1 MKRTAMR
8 KAALLCG
15 ALSLAV
21 FISFYLLPE
30 SVLLPAAGVCMLFS
44 LLTLFLPRGKS
55 CTRAHLALLGAA
67 IGLFAFFVQ
76 EHFLAAPSDAL
87 AGEKRVISVRVTDY
101 PDIYDTSEY
110 LTVRVTDPELPGV
123 KCRIASYDTENFSA
137 LTPGDEL
144 LIPVKLLPARER
156 NGQSVD
162 TYAAQ
167 GIFLRATATGAP
179 EVTGRWAF
187 SFLYAPKA
195 LCRAIGEVCHSVFPP
210 DVQPFFTALLTGDKT
225 DLYDD
230 GAHYYALADA
240 GLAHVVAVSGMH
252 IAFLMG
258 FLFLLIGRRP
268 WAVAVSLPV
277 LLLFAAMTGFT
288 PSVTRAAVMQ
298 LFLLSAPLFGR
309 ESDGVTS
316 LLTALA
322 LLLLLNPS
330 ACASVSLQLSFSS
343 VAGIWLLSE
352 RMYRALGRRIDETQI
367 AKNRFARR
375 LLLFAAGSVSSS
387 IGAMA
392 LSVPLTAVHFGSVS
406 VVAPVSN
413 ILCLWIVSAVYIGGY
428 ILVLLG
434 AIFPGAAALG
444 GGLLAWGVRYIYA
457 VSGFLSRL
465 PCANVYVRN
474 PLFLGWL
481 VLVYALFLAAWLRSR
496 KTGHFRALVPVGLSL
511 ALLFA
516 AAGITRLQWNDT
528 LRLTALNVGQGECIV
543 LTSGE
548 HAAVVDCGGS
558 WVTHDA
564 GKSAMQ
570 YLGGECRK
578 SIDALILTH
587 LHTDHAN
594 GAAQLLSR
602 VRVGTLYLPRET
614 EETSLLAEILS
625 AAERQGTRVEYV
637 TEGMTLP
644 LGTSLLTVWP
654 PLLPESEDA
663 NENGLILEAAQG
675 DFEAFILGDAP
686 SKAEKALV
694 ASSPMPDAE
703 VLFVAHHGSN
713 TSTCKELLEAITP
726 ETAVIS
732 VGYNTY
738 GHPTQKVL
746 DRLAK
751 YNITVLRTDTDGE
764 ITLTAGEE

>member
-1 MKRTAMR
+1 MR

-15 ALSLAV
+15 TLSLAV
-21 FISFYLLPE
+21 FVSFYLLPE
-30 SVLLPAAGVCMLFS
+30 SVLLPAAGVCALLSALS
-44 LLTLFLPRGKS
+44 LLLPRGKGRA
-55 CTRAHLALLGAA
+55 RAHLALLGAA

-110 LTVRVTDPELPGV
+110 LTVLVTDPELPGV
-123 KCRIASYDTENFSA
+123 KCRIASYDTENFTA

-144 LIPVKLLPARER
+144 SIPVKLLPARER

-179 EVTGRWAF
+179 EITGRWDF

-195 LCRAIGEVCHSVFPP
+195 LCRAIGEICRSVFPP
-210 DVQPFFTALLTGDKT
+210 DVQPFLTALLTGDKT

-268 WAVAVSLPV
+268 WAVAVGLPV

-298 LFLLSAPLFGR
+298 FFLLAAPLFGR

-343 VAGIWLLSE
+343 VAGIWFLSD
-352 RMYRALGRRIDETQI
+352 RMYRALSRRIEDLKI
-367 AKNRFARR
+367 AENRHARR
-375 LLLFAAGSVSSS
+375 VLLFAAGSVSSS

-392 LSVPLTAVHFGSVS
+392 LSAPLTAVHFGSVS
-406 VVAPVSN
+406 VVSPISN

-428 ILVLLG
+428 IIVLLG
-434 AIFPGAAALG
+434 AFLPGAAALAG
-444 GGLLAWGVRYIYA
+444 SVLAWGVRYIYA

-481 VLVYALFLAAWLRSR
+481 ALVYALFFAAWLRSR
-496 KTGHFRALVPVGLSL
+496 KTGRFRALAPICVSL

-516 AAGITRLQWNDT
+516 AAGVTETPMERYALSHGARRRAGRMHRSHERRAHRGDRLRRK
-528 LRLTALNVGQGECIV
+528 LGYARCREKRRAVPRRRMPE
-543 LTSGE
+543 E
-548 HAAVVDCGGS
+548 HRRAHPYAPPHRPRQRRG
-558 WVTHDA
+558 A
-564 GKSAMQ
+564 
-570 YLGGECRK
+570 
-578 SIDALILTH
+578 ALIPRARR
-587 LHTDHAN
+587 HA
-594 GAAQLLSR
+594 
-602 VRVGTLYLPRET
+602 
-614 EETSLLAEILS
+614 LS
-625 AAERQGTRVEYV
+625 AARNGGNISARGDTECRGAAGDTGGICDGGHDAADSARRGLPSGHRCCRNRTTR
-637 TEGMTLP
+637 TKT
-644 LGTSLLTVWP
+644 
-654 PLLPESEDA
+654 
-663 NENGLILEAAQG
+663 
-675 DFEAFILGDAP
+675 
-686 SKAEKALV
+686 
-694 ASSPMPDAE
+694 ASS
-703 VLFVAHHGSN
+703 
-713 TSTCKELLEAITP
+713 
-726 ETAVIS
+726 
-732 VGYNTY
+732 
-738 GHPTQKVL
+738 
-746 DRLAK
+746 
-751 YNITVLRTDTDGE
+751 LRPRRMILRRSSSATRRPRRKRRS
-764 ITLTAGEE
+764 

>member
-1 MKRTAMR
+1 MPFSYPFISCRRAFCFR
-8 KAALLCG
+8 PAGVCALLS
-15 ALSLAV
+15 ALSL
-21 FISFYLLPE
+21 L
-30 SVLLPAAGVCMLFS
+30 
-44 LLTLFLPRGKS
+44 LPRGKGRA
-55 CTRAHLALLGAA
+55 RAHLALLGAA

-110 LTVRVTDPELPGV
+110 ITVRVRDPDLPGV
-123 KCRIASYDTENFSA
+123 KCRIASYDTENFTA

-144 LIPVKLLPARER
+144 SVPVKLLPARER

-179 EVTGRWAF
+179 EITGRWDF

-195 LCRAIGEVCHSVFPP
+195 LCRAIGEICRSVFPP
-210 DVQPFFTALLTGDKT
+210 DVQPFLTALLTGDKT

-298 LFLLSAPLFGR
+298 FFLLAAPLFGR

-343 VAGIWLLSE
+343 VAGIWFLSN
-352 RMYRALGRRIDETQI
+352 RMYRALSRRIEDLKI
-367 AKNRFARR
+367 AENRHARR
-375 LLLFAAGSVSSS
+375 VLLFAAGSVSSS

-392 LSVPLTAVHFGSVS
+392 LSAPLTAVHFGSVS
-406 VVAPVSN
+406 VVSPISN

-428 ILVLLG
+428 IIVLLG
-434 AIFPGAAALG
+434 AFLPGAAALAG
-444 GGLLAWGVRYIYA
+444 SVLAWGVRYIYA

-481 VLVYALFLAAWLRSR
+481 ALVYALFFAAWLRSR
-496 KTGHFRALVPVGLSL
+496 KTGRFRALAPGMRFACA
-511 ALLFA
+511 AL
-516 AAGITRLQWNDT
+516 
-528 LRLTALNVGQGECIV
+528 
-543 LTSGE
+543 
-548 HAAVVDCGGS
+548 
-558 WVTHDA
+558 
-564 GKSAMQ
+564 
-570 YLGGECRK
+570 CRRG
-578 SIDALILTH
+578 H
-587 LHTDHAN
+587 
-594 GAAQLLSR
+594 
-602 VRVGTLYLPRET
+602 YET
-614 EETSLLAEILS
+614 PM
-625 AAERQGTRVEYV
+625 ERH
-637 TEGMTLP
+637 
-644 LGTSLLTVWP
+644 
-654 PLLPESEDA
+654 
-663 NENGLILEAAQG
+663 
-675 DFEAFILGDAP
+675 AP
-686 SKAEKALV
+686 S
-694 ASSPMPDAE
+694 
-703 VLFVAHHGSN
+703 HGARRRAGGMHRSHERGA
-713 TSTCKELLEAITP
+713 CR
-726 ETAVIS
+726 
-732 VGYNTY
+732 G
-738 GHPTQKVL
+738 
-746 DRLAK
+746 DRLRRKLGHARRRK
-751 YNITVLRTDTDGE
+751 KRRAVSRRRVP
-764 ITLTAGEE
+764 EER

>member
-1 MKRTAMR
+1 MR
-8 KAALLCG
+8 KAAMLCG

-21 FISFYLLPE
+21 FVSFYLLPE
-30 SVLLPAAGVCMLFS
+30 SVLLPAAAACA
-44 LLTLFLPRGKS
+44 LLSALALCLPRGRGR
-55 CTRAHLALLGAA
+55 TRAHLALLGAA
-67 IGLFAFFVQ
+67 VGLFAFFVQ
-76 EHFLAAPSDAL
+76 EHYFAAPSDAL
-87 AGEKRVISVRVTDY
+87 AGEKRVIAARVADF
-101 PDIYDTSEY
+101 PDIYDTGEY

-123 KCRIASYDTENFSA
+123 KCRIASYDTDNFSA

-144 LIPVKLLPARER
+144 TIPVKLLPARER

-179 EVTGRWAF
+179 EVTGRWRF

-195 LCRAIGEVCHSVFPP
+195 LCRAVGGICKRVFPP
-210 DVQPFFTALLTGDKT
+210 DVQPFLTALLTGDKT

-258 FLFLLIGRRP
+258 FLFLLTGRRP

-309 ESDGVTS
+309 ESDGATS
-316 LLTALA
+316 LLTALS

-343 VAGIWLLSE
+343 AAGIWLLSG
-352 RMYRALGRRIDETQI
+352 RMYRALRRKIDATRMAQHRHVR
-367 AKNRFARR
+367 RF
-375 LLLFAAGSVSSS
+375 LLFAAGSVSSS
-387 IGAMA
+387 VGAMA
-392 LSVPLTAVHFGSVS
+392 LSAPLTAVHFGSVS
-406 VVAPVSN
+406 VVSPISN

-428 ILVLLG
+428 MLVALG
-434 AIFPGAAALG
+434 ALLPGAAVPAAG
-444 GGLLAWGVRYIYA
+444 VLAWSVRYIYA

-481 VLVYALFLAAWLRSR
+481 VLVYVIFFAAWLCSR
-496 KTGHFRALVPVGLSL
+496 KTGRFRALAPVGLSL

-516 AAGITRLQWNDT
+516 AAGITRLGWSDS
-528 LRLTALNVGQGECIV
+528 LRLTALDVGQGECIV
-543 LTSGE
+543 LTSGG

-564 GKSAMQ
+564 GKSAVQ
-570 YLGGECRK
+570 FLGGECRK
-578 SIDALILTH
+578 SVDALILTH
-587 LHTDHAN
+587 LHADHAN
-594 GAAQLLSR
+594 GAAQLLQR
-602 VRVGTLYLPRET
+602 VRVGTLYLPLET
-614 EETSLLAEILS
+614 EGSSLLAEILT

-637 TEGMTLP
+637 TEELTLP
-644 LGTSLLTVWP
+644 LGTAEVCVWP
-654 PLLPESEDA
+654 PLLPESDGA
-663 NENGLILEAAQG
+663 NENGLIIEAAQR

-686 SKAEKALV
+686 SKAEKALA
-694 ASSPMPDAE
+694 ASAPMPDAE

-713 TSTCKELLEAITP
+713 TSTCRELLEAITP
-726 ETAVIS
+726 ETAIIS

-764 ITLTAGEE
+764 ITITAGEG

>member
-1 MKRTAMR
+1 MR

-15 ALSLAV
+15 ALSLAIFV
-21 FISFYLLPE
+21 SFYLLPE
-30 SVLLPAAGVCMLFS
+30 SVLLPAAGVCA
-44 LLTLFLPRGKS
+44 LLSALGLLLLRGKS
-55 CTRAHLALLGAA
+55 RTRAHLALLGAA

-110 LTVRVTDPELPGV
+110 LTVLVTDPELPGV

-144 LIPVKLLPARER
+144 SIPVKLLPARER

-195 LCRAIGEVCHSVFPP
+195 LCRAIGEVCRNVFPP
-210 DVQPFFTALLTGDKT
+210 DVQPFLTALLTGDKT

-258 FLFLLIGRRP
+258 FLYLLIGRRP
-268 WAVAVSLPV
+268 RAVAMSLPV

-298 LFLLSAPLFGR
+298 LFLLSAPLFDR

-322 LLLLLNPS
+322 LLLLINPS

-352 RMYRALGRRIDETQI
+352 WMYRALCRRIDGSRFGR
-367 AKNRFARR
+367 NRLVRR
-375 LLLFAAGSVSSS
+375 ALFLAAGSVSSS
-387 IGAMA
+387 VGAMA
-392 LSVPLTAVHFGSVS
+392 LSAPLTAVHFGSVS
-406 VVAPVSN
+406 VVAPLSN

-434 AIFPGAAALG
+434 AVFPGAAALG
-444 GGLLAWGVRYIYA
+444 GSILAWGVRYIYA
-457 VSGFLSRL
+457 VSGFLSHL

-511 ALLFA
+511 ALLLA

-528 LRLTALNVGQGECIV
+528 LRLTALDVGQGECIV

-558 WVTHDA
+558 FVTHDA
-564 GKSAMQ
+564 GKSAVQ
-570 YLGGECRK
+570 FLGAECRR

-614 EETSLLAEILS
+614 EESSLLTEILD

-637 TEGMTLP
+637 TEDMTLP
-644 LGTSLLTVWP
+644 LGTALLTVWP

-675 DFEAFILGDAP
+675 NFEAFILGDAP

-694 ASSPMPDAE
+694 ASAPLPDAE

>member
-1 MKRTAMR
+1 MR
-8 KAALLCG
+8 KAAMLCG

-21 FISFYLLPE
+21 FVSFYLLPE
-30 SVLLPAAGVCMLFS
+30 SVLLPAAAACA
-44 LLTLFLPRGKS
+44 LLSALALCLPRGRGR
-55 CTRAHLALLGAA
+55 TRAHLALLGAA
-67 IGLFAFFVQ
+67 VGLFAFFVQ
-76 EHFLAAPSDAL
+76 EHYFAAPSDAL
-87 AGEKRVISVRVTDY
+87 AGEKRVIAARVADF
-101 PDIYDTSEY
+101 PDIYDTGEY

-123 KCRIASYDTENFSA
+123 KCRIASYDTDNFSA

-144 LIPVKLLPARER
+144 TIPVKLLPARER

-167 GIFLRATATGAP
+167 GVFLRATATGAP
-179 EVTGRWAF
+179 EVTGRWRF

-195 LCRAIGEVCHSVFPP
+195 LCRAVGGICKSVFPP
-210 DVQPFFTALLTGDKT
+210 DVQPFLTALLTGDKT

-258 FLFLLIGRRP
+258 FLFLLTGR
-268 WAVAVSLPV
+268 
-277 LLLFAAMTGFT
+277 
-288 PSVTRAAVMQ
+288 
-298 LFLLSAPLFGR
+298 
-309 ESDGVTS
+309 S
-316 LLTALA
+316 LLTALS

-343 VAGIWLLSE
+343 AAGIWLLSG
-352 RMYRALGRRIDETQI
+352 RMYRALRRKIDATRMAQHRHVR
-367 AKNRFARR
+367 RF
-375 LLLFAAGSVSSS
+375 LLFAAGSVSSS
-387 IGAMA
+387 VGAMA
-392 LSVPLTAVHFGSVS
+392 LSAPLTAVHFGSVS
-406 VVAPVSN
+406 VVSPVSN
-413 ILCLWIVSAVYIGGY
+413 ILCLWTVSAVYIGGY
-428 ILVLLG
+428 MLVALG
-434 AIFPGAAALG
+434 ALLPGAAVPAAG
-444 GGLLAWGVRYIYA
+444 VLAWSVRYIYA

-481 VLVYALFLAAWLRSR
+481 VLVYVIFFAAWLRSR
-496 KTGHFRALVPVGLSL
+496 KTGCFRALAPVGLSL

-516 AAGITRLQWNDT
+516 AAGITRLGWSDS
-528 LRLTALNVGQGECIV
+528 LRLTALDVGQGECIV
-543 LTSGE
+543 LTSGG

-564 GKSAMQ
+564 GKSAVQ
-570 YLGGECRK
+570 FLGGECRK
-578 SIDALILTH
+578 SVDALILTH
-587 LHTDHAN
+587 LHADHAN
-594 GAAQLLSR
+594 GAAQLLQR
-602 VRVGTLYLPRET
+602 VRVGTLYLPLET
-614 EETSLLAEILS
+614 EGSSLLAEILT

-637 TEGMTLP
+637 TEELTLP
-644 LGTSLLTVWP
+644 LGTAEVCVWP
-654 PLLPESEDA
+654 PLLPESDGA
-663 NENGLILEAAQG
+663 NENGLIIEAAQR

-686 SKAEKALV
+686 SKAEKALA
-694 ASSPMPDAE
+694 ASAPMPDAE

-713 TSTCKELLEAITP
+713 TSTCRELLEAITP
-726 ETAVIS
+726 ETAIIS

-764 ITLTAGEE
+764 ITITAGEG

>member
-1 MKRTAMR
+1 MPFSYPFISCRRAFCSR
-8 KAALLCG
+8 PAGVCALLS
-15 ALSLAV
+15 ALSL
-21 FISFYLLPE
+21 L
-30 SVLLPAAGVCMLFS
+30 
-44 LLTLFLPRGKS
+44 LPRGKGRA
-55 CTRAHLALLGAA
+55 RAHLALLGAA

-110 LTVRVTDPELPGV
+110 LTVLVTDPELPGV
-123 KCRIASYDTENFSA
+123 KCRIASYDTENFTA

-144 LIPVKLLPARER
+144 SIPVKLLPARER

-179 EVTGRWAF
+179 EITGRWDF

-195 LCRAIGEVCHSVFPP
+195 LCRAIGGICRNVFPP
-210 DVQPFFTALLTGDKT
+210 DVQPFLTALLTGDKT

-298 LFLLSAPLFGR
+298 FFLLAAPLFGR

-343 VAGIWLLSE
+343 VAGIWFLSD
-352 RMYRALGRRIDETQI
+352 RMYRALSRRIEDLKI
-367 AKNRFARR
+367 AENRHARR
-375 LLLFAAGSVSSS
+375 VLLFAAGSVSSS

-392 LSVPLTAVHFGSVS
+392 LSAPLTAVHFGSVS
-406 VVAPVSN
+406 VVSPISN

-428 ILVLLG
+428 IIVLLG
-434 AIFPGAAALG
+434 AFLPGAAALAG
-444 GGLLAWGVRYIYA
+444 SVLAWGVRYIYA

-481 VLVYALFLAAWLRSR
+481 ALVYALFFAAWLRSR
-496 KTGHFRALVPVGLSL
+496 KTGRFRALAPICVSL

-528 LRLTALNVGQGECIV
+528 LCLTALDVGQGECIV

-548 HAAVVDCGGS
+548 HTRGDRLRRKLGYARCREKRQCSSSAAN
-558 WVTHDA
+558 A
-564 GKSAMQ
+564 G
-570 YLGGECRK
+570 K

-614 EETSLLAEILS
+614 EETSLLAEILN

-637 TEGMTLP
+637 TEDMTLP
-644 LGTSLLTVWP
+644 LGTAGLAVWS
-654 PLLPESEDA
+654 PLLPESDDA
-663 NENGLILEAAQG
+663 NENGLIIAASQD

-686 SKAEKALV
+686 SKAEKALI
-694 ASSPMPDAE
+694 ASAPMPDAE

-751 YNITVLRTDTDGE
+751 YEITVLRTDTDGE
-764 ITLTAGEE
+764 ITIAAGEG

>member
-1 MKRTAMR
+1 MR

-15 ALSLAV
+15 AFSFAV
-21 FISFYLLPE
+21 FVSFYLLPE
-30 SVLLPAAGVCMLFS
+30 SVLLPAAGVCTLLS

-55 CTRAHLALLGAA
+55 RTRAHLALLGAA
-67 IGLFAFFVQ
+67 IGLIAFFVQ

-87 AGEKRVISVRVTDY
+87 AGEKRVISVRVADY

-110 LTVRVTDPELPGV
+110 VTVCVTDPALPNV

-187 SFLYAPKA
+187 SFFYAPKA
-195 LCRAIGEVCHSVFPP
+195 LCRAIGEICQSVFPP
-210 DVQPFFTALLTGDKT
+210 DVQPFLTALLTGDKT

-258 FLFLLIGRRP
+258 FLYLLIGRRP

-298 LFLLSAPLFGR
+298 FFLLSAPLFGR

-322 LLLLLNPS
+322 LLLLFNPS
-330 ACASVSLQLSFSS
+330 ACASVSLQLSFFS

-352 RMYRALGRRIDETQI
+352 QMYRALGRKIDETRI
-367 AKNRFARR
+367 AQNRFARR

-387 IGAMA
+387 VGAMA
-392 LSVPLTAVHFGSVS
+392 LSAPLTAVHFGSVS

-428 ILVLLG
+428 ITVVLG
-434 AIFPGAAALG
+434 AILPGAAALAG
-444 GGLLAWGVRYIYA
+444 GVLAWGVRYIYA

-474 PLFLGWL
+474 RLFLGWL
-481 VLVYALFLAAWLRSR
+481 ALVYVLFLAAWLRAR
-496 KTGHFRALVPVGLSL
+496 KTGRFRALVPVGLSL

-516 AAGITRLQWNDT
+516 AAGITKLHWSDT
-528 LRLTALNVGQGECIV
+528 LRLTALDVGQGECIV

-564 GKSAMQ
+564 GKSAVQ
-570 YLGGECRK
+570 FLGGECRRDV
-578 SIDALILTH
+578 DALILTH

-594 GAAQLLSR
+594 GAAQLLQR

-614 EETSLLAEILS
+614 EGSSLLAEILD
-625 AAERQGTRVEYV
+625 AAERQGTSVEYV
-637 TEGMTLP
+637 NGDMTLP
-644 LGTSLLTVWP
+644 LGTAELTVWP
-654 PLLPESEDA
+654 PLLPESENA
-663 NENGLILEAAQG
+663 NENGLIIEAAQG

-694 ASSPMPDAE
+694 ASAPLPDAE

-726 ETAVIS
+726 ETAVIC

-751 YNITVLRTDTDGE
+751 YDITVLRTDTDGE
-764 ITLTAGEE
+764 ITLAAGEE

>member
-1 MKRTAMR
+1 MR

-15 ALSLAV
+15 TLSLAV
-21 FISFYLLPE
+21 FVSFYLLPE
-30 SVLLPAAGVCMLFS
+30 SVLLPAAGVCALLSALS
-44 LLTLFLPRGKS
+44 LLLPRGKGRA
-55 CTRAHLALLGAA
+55 RAHLALLGAA

-87 AGEKRVISVRVTDY
+87 AGEKRVISVRVMDY

-110 LTVRVTDPELPGV
+110 ITARVRDPDLPGV
-123 KCRIASYDTENFSA
+123 KCRIASYDTENFTA

-144 LIPVKLLPARER
+144 SVPVKLLPARER

-179 EVTGRWAF
+179 EITGRWDF

-195 LCRAIGEVCHSVFPP
+195 LCRAIGEICRSVFPP
-210 DVQPFFTALLTGDKT
+210 DVQPFLTALLTGDKT

-298 LFLLSAPLFGR
+298 FFLLAAPLFGR

-343 VAGIWLLSE
+343 VAGIWFLSD
-352 RMYRALGRRIDETQI
+352 RMYRALSRRIEDLKI
-367 AKNRFARR
+367 AENRHARR
-375 LLLFAAGSVSSS
+375 VLLFAAGSVSSS

-392 LSVPLTAVHFGSVS
+392 LSAPLTAVHFGSVS
-406 VVAPVSN
+406 VVSPISN

-428 ILVLLG
+428 IIVLLG
-434 AIFPGAAALG
+434 AFLPGAAALAG
-444 GGLLAWGVRYIYA
+444 SVLAWGVRYIYA

-481 VLVYALFLAAWLRSR
+481 ALVYALFFAAWLRSR
-496 KTGHFRALVPVGLSL
+496 KTGRFRALAPICVSL

-516 AAGITRLQWNDT
+516 AAGITRLQWSDT
-528 LRLTALNVGQGECIV
+528 LRLTALDVGQGECIV

-548 HAAVVDCGGS
+548 HAA
-558 WVTHDA
+558 
-564 GKSAMQ
+564 
-570 YLGGECRK
+570 
-578 SIDALILTH
+578 
-587 LHTDHAN
+587 
-594 GAAQLLSR
+594 
-602 VRVGTLYLPRET
+602 
-614 EETSLLAEILS
+614 
-625 AAERQGTRVEYV
+625 ERQGTRVEYV
-637 TEGMTLP
+637 TEDLTLP
-644 LGTSLLTVWP
+644 LGTAGLAVWS
-654 PLLPESEDA
+654 PLLPESDDA
-663 NENGLILEAAQG
+663 NENGLIIAVSQD

-686 SKAEKALV
+686 SKAEKALI
-694 ASSPMPDAE
+694 ASAPMPDAE

-751 YNITVLRTDTDGE
+751 YEITVLRTDTDGE
-764 ITLTAGEE
+764 ITIAAGEG

>member
-1 MKRTAMR
+1 MR

-15 ALSLAV
+15 TLSLAIFV
-21 FISFYLLPE
+21 SFYLLPE
-30 SVLLPAAGVCMLFS
+30 SVLLPAAGVCALLYALS
-44 LLTLFLPRGKS
+44 LLLPRGKGRA
-55 CTRAHLALLGAA
+55 RAHLALLGAA

-110 LTVRVTDPELPGV
+110 ITVRVRDPDLPGV
-123 KCRIASYDTENFSA
+123 KCRIASYDTENFIA

-144 LIPVKLLPARER
+144 SVPVKLLPARER

-179 EVTGRWAF
+179 EITGRWDF

-195 LCRAIGEVCHSVFPP
+195 LCRAIGEICRSVFPP
-210 DVQPFFTALLTGDKT
+210 DVQPFLTALLTGDKT

-298 LFLLSAPLFGR
+298 FFLLAAPLFGR

-343 VAGIWLLSE
+343 VAGIWFLSD
-352 RMYRALGRRIDETQI
+352 RMYRALSRRIEDLKI
-367 AKNRFARR
+367 AENRHARR
-375 LLLFAAGSVSSS
+375 VLLFAAGSVSSS

-392 LSVPLTAVHFGSVS
+392 LSAPLTAVHFGSVS
-406 VVAPVSN
+406 VVSPISN

-428 ILVLLG
+428 IIVLLG
-434 AIFPGAAALG
+434 AFLPG
-444 GGLLAWGVRYIYA
+444 
-457 VSGFLSRL
+457 
-465 PCANVYVRN
+465 
-474 PLFLGWL
+474 
-481 VLVYALFLAAWLRSR
+481 
-496 KTGHFRALVPVGLSL
+496 
-511 ALLFA
+511 
-516 AAGITRLQWNDT
+516 AAGITRLQWSDT
-528 LRLTALNVGQGECIV
+528 LRLTALDVGQGECIV

-548 HAAVVDCGGS
+548 HAAVIDCGGS

-564 GKSAMQ
+564 GRSAVQ
-570 YLGGECRK
+570 FLGGECRR
-578 SIDALILTH
+578 SVDALILTH
-587 LHTDHAN
+587 LHADHAN

-614 EETSLLAEILS
+614 EETSLLAEILN

-637 TEGMTLP
+637 TEDMALP
-644 LGTSLLTVWP
+644 LGTAGLAVWS
-654 PLLPESEDA
+654 PLLPESDDA
-663 NENGLILEAAQG
+663 NENGLIIAVSQD

-686 SKAEKALV
+686 SKAEKALI
-694 ASSPMPDAE
+694 ASAPMPDAE

-751 YNITVLRTDTDGE
+751 YEITVLRTDTDGE
-764 ITLTAGEE
+764 ITIAAGEG

>member
-1 MKRTAMR
+1 MR

-21 FISFYLLPE
+21 FVSFYLLPE
-30 SVLLPAAGVCMLFS
+30 SVLLSAAGVCALLSVLS
-44 LLTLFLPRGKS
+44 LVLLRGKS
-55 CTRAHLALLGAA
+55 RTRAHLALLGAA

-76 EHFLAAPSDAL
+76 EHFLAEPSDAL

-110 LTVRVTDPELPGV
+110 LTVRVTDPTLPGV

-144 LIPVKLLPARER
+144 SIPVKLLPARER

-195 LCRAIGEVCHSVFPP
+195 LCRAIGEVCRNVFPP
-210 DVQPFFTALLTGDKT
+210 DVQPFLTALLTGDKT

-258 FLFLLIGRRP
+258 FLYLLIGRRP
-268 WAVAVSLPV
+268 RAVAMSLPV

-298 LFLLSAPLFGR
+298 LFLLSAPLLDR

-343 VAGIWLLSE
+343 VAGIWLLTE
-352 RMYRALGRRIDETQI
+352 RMYRALCWRIDGSRFGR
-367 AKNRFARR
+367 NRLVRR
-375 LLLFAAGSVSSS
+375 ALFLAAGSASSS
-387 IGAMA
+387 VGAMA
-392 LSVPLTAVHFGSVS
+392 LSAPLTAVHFGSVS

-444 GGLLAWGVRYIYA
+444 GGILAWGVRYIYA

-481 VLVYALFLAAWLRSR
+481 ALVYALFLAAWLRSR
-496 KTGHFRALVPVGLSL
+496 KTGRFRALVPVVLSL

-528 LRLTALNVGQGECIV
+528 LRLTALDVGQGECIV

-558 WVTHDA
+558 FVTHDA
-564 GKSAMQ
+564 GKSALQ
-570 YLGGECRK
+570 YLGGECRR

-637 TEGMTLP
+637 TENMTLP

-694 ASSPMPDAE
+694 ASSPLPDAE

-764 ITLTAGEE
+764 ITLAAGEE

>member
-1 MKRTAMR
+1 MR

-15 ALSLAV
+15 ALSLVV
-21 FISFYLLPE
+21 FVSFYLLPE
-30 SVLLPAAGVCMLFS
+30 SVLLSAAGVCALLSVLS
-44 LLTLFLPRGKS
+44 LVLLRGKS
-55 CTRAHLALLGAA
+55 RTRAHLALLGAA

-87 AGEKRVISVRVTDY
+87 AGEKRVISARVTDY

-110 LTVRVTDPELPGV
+110 ITVCVTDPELPGV

-144 LIPVKLLPARER
+144 SIPVKLLPARER

-179 EVTGRWAF
+179 EVTGRWVF
-187 SFLYAPKA
+187 SFLYAPKT
-195 LCRAIGEVCHSVFPP
+195 LCRAIGEVCRNVFPP
-210 DVQPFFTALLTGDKT
+210 DVQPFLTALLTGDKT

-258 FLFLLIGRRP
+258 FLYLLIGRRP
-268 WAVAVSLPV
+268 RAVAMSLPV

-298 LFLLSAPLFGR
+298 LFLLSAPLFDR

-343 VAGIWLLSE
+343 VAGIWLLTE
-352 RMYRALGRRIDETQI
+352 RMYRALCRRIDGSRI
-367 AKNRFARR
+367 GRNRLVRR
-375 LLLFAAGSVSSS
+375 ALFLAAGSVSSS
-387 IGAMA
+387 VGAMA
-392 LSVPLTAVHFGSVS
+392 LSAPLTAVHFGSVS

-444 GGLLAWGVRYIYA
+444 GGILAWGVRYIYA
-457 VSGFLSRL
+457 VSHFLSRL

-481 VLVYALFLAAWLRSR
+481 ALVYALFLAAWLRSR
-496 KTGHFRALVPVGLSL
+496 KTGRFRALVPVVLSL

-528 LRLTALNVGQGECIV
+528 LRLTALDVGQGECIV

-558 WVTHDA
+558 FVTHDA
-564 GKSAMQ
+564 GKSALQ
-570 YLGGECRK
+570 YLGGECRR

-637 TEGMTLP
+637 TENMTLP

-694 ASSPMPDAE
+694 ASSPLPDAE

-764 ITLTAGEE
+764 ITLAAGEE

>member
-1 MKRTAMR
+1 MR

-15 ALSLAV
+15 TLSLAV
-21 FISFYLLPE
+21 FVSFYLLPE
-30 SVLLPAAGVCMLFS
+30 SVLLPAAGVCALLSALS
-44 LLTLFLPRGKS
+44 LLLPRGKGRA
-55 CTRAHLALLGAA
+55 RAHLALLGAA

-110 LTVRVTDPELPGV
+110 ITVRVRDPDLPGV
-123 KCRIASYDTENFSA
+123 KCRIASYDTENFTA

-144 LIPVKLLPARER
+144 SVPVKLLPARER

-179 EVTGRWAF
+179 EITGRWDF

-195 LCRAIGEVCHSVFPP
+195 LCRAIGEICQSVFPP
-210 DVQPFFTALLTGDKT
+210 DVQPFLTALLTGDKT

-298 LFLLSAPLFGR
+298 FFLLAAPLFGR

-343 VAGIWLLSE
+343 VAGIWFLSD
-352 RMYRALGRRIDETQI
+352 RMYRALSRRIEDLKI
-367 AKNRFARR
+367 AENLHARR
-375 LLLFAAGSVSSS
+375 VLLFAAGSVSSS

-392 LSVPLTAVHFGSVS
+392 LSAPLTAVHFGSVS
-406 VVAPVSN
+406 VVSPISN

-428 ILVLLG
+428 IIVLLG
-434 AIFPGAAALG
+434 AFLPGATALAG
-444 GGLLAWGVRYIYA
+444 SVLAWGVRYIYA

-481 VLVYALFLAAWLRSR
+481 ALVYALFFAAWLRSR
-496 KTGHFRALVPVGLSL
+496 KTGRFRALAPICVSL

-516 AAGITRLQWNDT
+516 AAGITRLQWSDT
-528 LRLTALNVGQGECIV
+528 LRLTALDVGQGECIV

-548 HAAVVDCGGS
+548 HAAVIDCGGS

-564 GKSAMQ
+564 GKSAVQ
-570 YLGGECRK
+570 FLGGECRR
-578 SIDALILTH
+578 SVDALILTH

-614 EETSLLAEILS
+614 EETSLLAEILN

-637 TEGMTLP
+637 TENMALP
-644 LGTSLLTVWP
+644 LGTAGLAVWS
-654 PLLPESEDA
+654 PLLPESDDA
-663 NENGLILEAAQG
+663 NENGLIIAVSQD

-686 SKAEKALV
+686 SKAEKALI
-694 ASSPMPDAE
+694 ASAPMPDAE

-751 YNITVLRTDTDGE
+751 YEITVLRTDTDGE
-764 ITLTAGEE
+764 ITIAAGEG

>member
-1 MKRTAMR
+1 MR

-15 ALSLAV
+15 TLSLAV
-21 FISFYLLPE
+21 FASFYLLPE
-30 SVLLPAAGVCMLFS
+30 SVLLPAAGVCALLSALS
-44 LLTLFLPRGKS
+44 LLLPRGKGRA
-55 CTRAHLALLGAA
+55 RAHLALLGAA

-110 LTVRVTDPELPGV
+110 ITVRVRDPDLPGV
-123 KCRIASYDTENFSA
+123 KCRIASYDTENFTA

-144 LIPVKLLPARER
+144 SVPVKLLPARER

-179 EVTGRWAF
+179 EITGRWDF

-195 LCRAIGEVCHSVFPP
+195 LCRAIGEICRSVFPP
-210 DVQPFFTALLTGDKT
+210 DVQPFLTALLTGDKT

-298 LFLLSAPLFGR
+298 FFLLAAPLFGR
-309 ESDGVTS
+309 ESDGATS

-343 VAGIWLLSE
+343 VAGIWFLSD
-352 RMYRALGRRIDETQI
+352 RMYRALSRRIEDLKI
-367 AKNRFARR
+367 AENRHARR
-375 LLLFAAGSVSSS
+375 VLLFAAGSVSSS

-392 LSVPLTAVHFGSVS
+392 LSAPLTAVHFGSVS
-406 VVAPVSN
+406 VVSPISN
-413 ILCLWIVSAVYIGGY
+413 ILCLW
-428 ILVLLG
+428 
-434 AIFPGAAALG
+434 
-444 GGLLAWGVRYIYA
+444 LA
-457 VSGFLSRL
+457 
-465 PCANVYVRN
+465 
-474 PLFLGWL
+474 
-481 VLVYALFLAAWLRSR
+481 LVYALFFAAWLRSR
-496 KTGHFRALVPVGLSL
+496 KTGCFRALAPVCASL

-516 AAGITRLQWNDT
+516 AAGITRLQWSDT
-528 LRLTALNVGQGECIV
+528 LRLTALDVGQGECIV

-548 HAAVVDCGGS
+548 HAAVIDCGGS

-564 GKSAMQ
+564 GKSAVQ
-570 YLGGECRK
+570 FLGGECRR
-578 SIDALILTH
+578 SVDALILTH

-614 EETSLLAEILS
+614 EETSLLAEILN

-637 TEGMTLP
+637 TEDMALP
-644 LGTSLLTVWP
+644 LGTAELAVWS
-654 PLLPESEDA
+654 PLLPESDDA
-663 NENGLILEAAQG
+663 NENGLIIAVSQD

-686 SKAEKALV
+686 SKAEKALI
-694 ASSPMPDAE
+694 ASAPMPDAE

-751 YNITVLRTDTDGE
+751 YEITVLRTDTDGE
-764 ITLTAGEE
+764 ITIAAGEG

>member
-1 MKRTAMR
+1 MR

-21 FISFYLLPE
+21 FVSFYLLPK
-30 SVLLPAAGVCMLFS
+30 SVLLSAAGICAFLS

-55 CTRAHLALLGAA
+55 RTRAHLALLGAA

-87 AGEKRVISVRVTDY
+87 AGEKRVISARVTDY

-110 LTVRVTDPELPGV
+110 ITVCVTDPELPGV

-144 LIPVKLLPARER
+144 SIPVKLLPARER

-179 EVTGRWAF
+179 EVTGRWVF
-187 SFLYAPKA
+187 SFLYAPKT
-195 LCRAIGEVCHSVFPP
+195 LCRAIGEVCRNVFPP
-210 DVQPFFTALLTGDKT
+210 DVQPFLTALLTGDKT

-258 FLFLLIGRRP
+258 FLYLLIGRRP
-268 WAVAVSLPV
+268 RAVAMSLPV

-298 LFLLSAPLFGR
+298 LFLLSAPLFDR

-343 VAGIWLLSE
+343 VAGIWLLTE
-352 RMYRALGRRIDETQI
+352 RMYRALCRRIDGSRFGR
-367 AKNRFARR
+367 NRLVRR
-375 LLLFAAGSVSSS
+375 VLFLAAGSVSSS
-387 IGAMA
+387 VGAMA
-392 LSVPLTAVHFGSVS
+392 LSAPLTAVHFGSVS

-428 ILVLLG
+428 IIVLLG
-434 AIFPGAAALG
+434 AFLPGAAALG
-444 GGLLAWGVRYIYA
+444 GGILAWGVRYIYA

-481 VLVYALFLAAWLRSR
+481 ALVYALFLAAWLRSR
-496 KTGHFRALVPVGLSL
+496 KTGRFRALVPVVLSL

-528 LRLTALNVGQGECIV
+528 LRLTALDVGQGECIV
-543 LTSGE
+543 LTSGA

-558 WVTHDA
+558 FVTHDA
-564 GKSAMQ
+564 GKSALQ
-570 YLGGECRK
+570 YLGGECRR

-637 TEGMTLP
+637 TENMTLP

-694 ASSPMPDAE
+694 ASSPLPDAE

-764 ITLTAGEE
+764 ITLAAGEE